1 MRAGIWIGI
10 FIVVISCSTDREELL
25 SPKLFTNPNAKTTG
39 LKFTNNLT
47 ESDSLNI
54 LDYLYF
60 YNGGGVAVG
69 DINNDGL
76 SDIYLSGNQVKN
88 KLYINKGDLKFED
101 ITDKAGVGG
110 KSSWNTGTIM
120 FDANQDGLLD
130 IYVCAVVGINDF
142 KGNNE
147 LFINNGDSTFTES
160 AKEYGLDFTTFSTTA
175 AVLDYDKDG
184 DLDLYLLNHAVHTQ
198 ESYGTSDLR
207 YKRSE
212 PSSDKLLRNDGGT
225 FTEVS
230 EPMGLVGG
238 INSYG
243 LGVSI
248 ADFNKDGWPD
258 IYVGNDFH
266 EDDYYYIN
274 EGGARFRES
283 LKEKFSH
290 TSRFSMGN
298 DVADINGDGYPDLI
312 SLDMAPES
320 ERVLKSSEGDD
331 NIQTQ
336 KIRVERFGYHYQFTR
351 NMLFINQPG
360 YQFRE
365 QALLSGVSATDW
377 SWSALFADFNNDSYQ
392 DLFISNGIPKRPND
406 LDFINFISNTE
417 IQNRLN
423 QSRLIDQTALAKMP
437 SGSVPNYVY
446 QGSENYLFKDRS
458 EDWTENRPNVSGAT
472 ALADF
477 DNDGSIDLVVNTINE
492 PVKIYHNQNNKKK
505 NWLKLKLDDLQ
516 SNRFG
521 IGTKVYVYS
530 KGKMQYKELYTA
542 RGFQA
547 SSEPI
552 LHFGLDDIK
561 LVDSIKI
568 VWPDDTFQTLKKI
581 SSNQLLT
588 IQPEGVKEP
597 ERAPADKSLQL
608 FSKTENNLSIDFSH
622 QEDPYVDF
630 NRQKLIPFKIS
641 DRGPATAVGDINGD
655 GLEDIYF
662 GGSKFIPSAIYV
674 QSDGAFAK
682 AYTEQLKTHYA
693 TEDKTAH
700 IQDGKIIVG
709 TAGGDYSVTN
719 PGLEDYIL
727 NLADSLKT
735 PLSDIRG
742 NTSIIAQN
750 DYDNDGDI
758 DLFVGHHAITG
769 DYGRIPESYLLKN
782 NNHLFTRDKKNELGD
797 LGMVTDAIW
806 SDFTGDGIDD
816 LIVIGEW
823 MTVQFYE
830 NKKGI
835 LKRVKVQSERLKG
848 LWQAIEPFDIDQDGD
863 VDYMLGNWGTNSKF
877 TATLEKPLRMYYSDF
892 DKNGQTETIIATSKE
907 GQYYPIQNLRSLSE
921 QLIPLKKKY
930 PNNTKFAGQTV
941 GQIFGKY
948 ALENAELLEVNTLK
962 SGYLKNEK
970 GTFTFVPFP
979 SIMQVAP
986 ILDFVV
992 ADFDGDLQK
1001 EVLAGGNYFGVKPY
1015 HGRLDSF
1022 SGALIKNEN
1031 TIVEGYKVGLDF
1043 AQKSVRHLNTINVA
1057 GEEFLLVTFN
1067 NQVAEIYTINKKSQ
1081 Q

>member
-10 FIVVISCSTDREELL
+10 FIVATSCSIDREELL
-25 SPKLFTNPNAKTTG
+25 SPKLFANPNAKATG

-88 KLYINKGDLKFED
+88 KLYINKGNLKFED

-130 IYVCAVVGINDF
+130 IYVCAVVGINNF
-142 KGNNE
+142 KGHNE

-207 YKRSE
+207 YKRSD

-243 LGVSI
+243 LGLSI

-274 EGGARFRES
+274 EGGTRFRES

-437 SGSVPNYVY
+437 SGRVPNYVY
-446 QGSENYLFKDRS
+446 QGLDNYMFKDRS
-458 EDWTENRPNVSGAT
+458 EDWTENRPTVSGAT

-477 DNDGSIDLVVNTINE
+477 DNDGAIDLIVNTINE
-492 PVKIYHNQNNKKK
+492 PARIYHNQHNKKK
-505 NWLKLKLDDLQ
+505 NWLKLKLEYIDR
-516 SNRFG
+516 NRFG
-521 IGTKVYVYS
+521 IGTKIYLYA
-530 KGKMQYKELYTA
+530 KNKLQYKELYTA

-547 SSEPI
+547 SSEPL
-552 LHFGLDDIK
+552 LHFGLNDANT
-561 LVDSIKI
+561 VDSIKVI
-568 VWPDDTFQTLKKI
+568 WPDDTYQILKNVAT
-581 SSNQLLT
+581 NQLLT
-588 IQPEGVKEP
+588 IRPQGVKKYTWSTATHDP
-597 ERAPADKSLQL
+597 LL
-608 FSKTENNLSIDFSH
+608 FSKTKDNLGLDFSH
-622 QEDPYVDF
+622 QEDSYIDF

-682 AYTEQLKTHYA
+682 AYTEQLKTYYA

-700 IQDGKIIVG
+700 IQDRKIIVG

-727 NLADSLKT
+727 NLSDSLKT
-735 PLSDIRG
+735 PLSDLRG

-769 DYGRIPESYLLKN
+769 DYGRVAESYLLKN
-782 NNHLFTRDKKNELGD
+782 NNNLFTRDKKNELGD

-806 SDFTGDGIDD
+806 SDFTGDGIND

-848 LWQAIEPFDIDQDGD
+848 LWQAIEPFDIDKDGD
-863 VDYMLGNWGTNSKF
+863 LDYMLGNWGTNSKF
-877 TATLEKPLRMYYSDF
+877 TATPEKPLRMYYSDF

-907 GQYYPIQNLRSLSE
+907 GQYYPIQNLKSLSE

-930 PNNTKFAGQTV
+930 PNNSKFAGQTV

-948 ALENAELLEVNTLK
+948 ALENAELLEVHTLK

-1043 AQKSVRHLNTINVA
+1043 AQKSVRHLNIINVA

-1067 NQVAEIYTINKKSQ
+1067 NQAAEIYTINKKSQ